1 MFGAWFQDKMDGLVK
16 FGRWFRDKIAG
27 LGKFGR
33 WLRGKMAGL
42 VRAQVC
48 YLLESLSYSNLATTN
63 VKNWVFIIVFNGLA
77 DY

>member
-1 MFGAWFQDKMDGLVK
+1 MFGTWFQDKMDGLVK

-33 WLRGKMAGL
+33 WLISKMAGL

-48 YLLESLSYSNLATTN
+48 YLLESLSY
-63 VKNWVFIIVFNGLA
+63 
-77 DY
+77 